1 MKSLFS
7 RFFKK
12 KPQYKSVTAPAEI
25 SDLAVE
31 LAHSLVNQI
40 LIHKP
45 GFKSVTLQF
54 NYQKHH
60 VYFNWGDESIL
71 VLPSILFDDV
81 NHRVTLI
88 YFNTEA
94 LLETLFP
101 EVYMDTTFSVE
112 INPVSFKIYDHF
124 GTYLLEIPIENS
136 RLHFGADFIQALST
150 ISRQVRQRQDT
161 LEAKLS
167 PLEKEGVVWSRQRG
181 RVIFAEKVSFK
192 AIPIGSYSPEY
203 ESWCWVWANRS
214 YTDEESRSIAD
225 LQYCSPLSF
234 LRVGGFQTTSD
245 FSFVI
250 AYLAADLLGKYPI
263 YRFVYED
270 GLELFLAVDVESE
283 ELF

>member
-7 RFFKK
+7 RLFKK

-25 SDLAVE
+25 PDHAVE
-31 LAHSLVNQI
+31 LAHSLVDQI
-40 LIHKP
+40 QIHKP
-45 GFKSVTLQF
+45 GYKNVTLQF

-71 VLPSILFDDV
+71 ELPSILFDDV
-81 NHRVTLI
+81 SHRVALI

-94 LLETLFP
+94 LLEVLFP
-101 EVYMDTTFSVE
+101 EVYTYTLFSIE
-112 INPVSFKIYDHF
+112 IDLHSLKINEQN
-124 GTYLLEIPIENS
+124 GICLLEIPIEMS
-136 RLHFGADFIQALST
+136 RLHFGDDFMRALSA
-150 ISRQVRQRQDT
+150 ISGQVRQRQDT

-181 RVIFAEKVSFK
+181 RVIFADKISFN

-214 YTDEESRSIAD
+214 YTEEESRSIAD
-225 LQYCSPLSF
+225 LQYCSPLSV
-234 LRVGGFQTTSD
+234 LKTGGFQTTSD

-250 AYLAADLLGKYPI
+250 AYLAADMLGKYPI

-283 ELF
+283 ELY